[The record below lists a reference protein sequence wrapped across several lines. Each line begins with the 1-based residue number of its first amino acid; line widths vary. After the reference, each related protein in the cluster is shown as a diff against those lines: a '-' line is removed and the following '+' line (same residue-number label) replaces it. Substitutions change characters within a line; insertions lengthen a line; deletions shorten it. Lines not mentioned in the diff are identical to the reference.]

1 MTFLYL
7 IGMTIIISRENGWLI
22 IDRKEKDML
31 LHIFFQDGNNLK
43 AIYIFYP
50 DEGIISQR
58 NDMILLKKKKILR
71 GNVINIISEIYTQQ
85 KFKEREKK

>member
-1 MTFLYL
+1 
-7 IGMTIIISRENGWLI
+7 MTIIISRENGWLI
-22 IDRKEKDML
+22 IDTKEKDML

-58 NDMILLKKKKILR
+58 NDMILLKKKKK
-71 GNVINIISEIYTQQ
+71 NSERKYNQHNQWNLYTT
-85 KFKEREKK
+85 EI

>member
-1 MTFLYL
+1 
-7 IGMTIIISRENGWLI
+7 MTIIISRENGWRI
-22 IDRKEKDML
+22 IDRKKKDML
-31 LHIFFQDGNNLK
+31 LHIFSQDGNNLK

-58 NDMILLKKKKILR
+58 NDMILLKKKKKILR

>member
-1 MTFLYL
+1 
-7 IGMTIIISRENGWLI
+7 MTIIISRENGWLI
-22 IDRKEKDML
+22 IERKKKDML
-31 LHIFFQDGNNLK
+31 LHIFSQDGNNLK

>member
-1 MTFLYL
+1 
-7 IGMTIIISRENGWLI
+7 MTIIISRENGWLI

-58 NDMILLKKKKILR
+58 NDMILLKKKKK
-71 GNVINIISEIYTQQ
+71 NSERKCNQHNQWNLYTT
-85 KFKEREKK
+85 EI

>member
-1 MTFLYL
+1 
-7 IGMTIIISRENGWLI
+7 MTIIISRENGWLI
-22 IDRKEKDML
+22 IERKKKDML
-31 LHIFFQDGNNLK
+31 LHIFSQDGNNLK

-58 NDMILLKKKKILR
+58 NDMILLKKKKKILR